1 METEIE
7 EPAPNAPVG
16 DTPAPS
22 EYAGL
27 KVADLKE
34 KLREQELPVSGTK
47 AELLARLEEAGV
59 GGGETAKAAIDYSEL
74 SQKELKAHRKEVNE
88 AAEVLRIKRDEMNL
102 ESQSHAAERNEL
114 NNEAKVQMEQVQYQ
128 RTLRNGLNF
137 DVSQVRDERR
147 EVLDEVDQLRE
158 QFLSLKRARFSGT
171 HLPPS
176 RSSAANPGAGN
187 QANDQLD
194 EHQERARAR
203 RENRRAAN
211 ADYHAGRDDGW

>member
-1 METEIE
+1 METETE
-7 EPAPNAPVG
+7 EPAPDAPAG

-34 KLREQELPVSGTK
+34 KLRERELPVSGTK

-59 GGGETAKAAIDYSEL
+59 GGGETAEAAIDYSEL

-114 NNEAKVQMEQVQYQ
+114 
-128 RTLRNGLNF
+128 T
-137 DVSQVRDERR
+137 
-147 EVLDEVDQLRE
+147 
-158 QFLSLKRARFSGT
+158 
-171 HLPPS
+171 
-176 RSSAANPGAGN
+176 
-187 QANDQLD
+187 
-194 EHQERARAR
+194 
-203 RENRRAAN
+203 N
-211 ADYHAGRDDGW
+211 APCATASTST